1 MKNAI
6 DETDAN
12 SVTSTNDRD
21 ADILTGDKK
30 VTFTIEENTEWNCL
44 YFFGLLMCFGKFVPI
59 PNPKIWIINVNRLS
73 HDRCFVRIREVDDT
87 EELKIQ
93 LMSDDK
99 REYILSSNQKIISLR
114 LSRLLSSSWTLFML
128 FRFENDFCEEKKN

>member
-1 MKNAI
+1 MLF
-6 DETDAN
+6 
-12 SVTSTNDRD
+12 V
-21 ADILTGDKK
+21 
-30 VTFTIEENTEWNCL
+30 
-44 YFFGLLMCFGKFVPI
+44 YLMIAG
-59 PNPKIWIINVNRLS
+59 
-73 HDRCFVRIREVDDT
+73 FVRIREVDDT

-128 FRFENDFCEEKKN
+128 FRFENDFCEEKKMKTLSEHYFELGFIYTPQKKYDK